1 MTPLRLIQVGAGG
14 MGRAWLH
21 AIAANPD
28 VELVGVVDLDPAT
41 ASSALVAT
49 GSPQV
54 PVTTSLTDALS
65 GGRADAV
72 VNVTVPAAHLPVNLE
87 ALGLGL
93 PVLCEKPM
101 AESVAGCLPMID
113 AAERAGQLLMIS
125 QSRRYYRHLASLREV
140 LATLGPVET
149 ARCEFARAPRFG
161 GFREQMAEPL
171 IVDMAIHQF
180 DLARDLMG
188 RDPVSVYCSSSNP
201 SWSWYAGNAVATATF
216 TFDGGAS
223 FAYTGTW
230 CGPHPETSWNGV
242 WNLGAAGG
250 GVRWDGDSLPQAYD
264 LDGGRVPVPE
274 RDVPEEIAGS
284 LAEFVGCLRTGT
296 EPATAGRRNVLS
308 VAMVEAAVL
317 SSREGRVVTL
327 AEVMASAREGT
338 DDREL

>member
-1 MTPLRLIQVGAGG
+1 MKALRLIQVGAGS

-21 AIAANPD
+21 TIAANPD
-28 VELVGVVDLDPAT
+28 VQLVGLVDLDTEAAAAALRAT
-41 ASSALVAT
+41 DLDA
-49 GSPQV
+49 
-54 PVTTSLTDALS
+54 PVSTSLTELA
-65 GGRADAV
+65 AAQAPDAV

-113 AAERAGQLLMIS
+113 AAARAGQLLMIS

-140 LATLGPVET
+140 LGSLGQVET

-161 GFREQMAEPL
+161 GFREEMAEPL

-188 RDPVSVYCSSSNP
+188 ADPVSVYCESSNP
-201 SWSWYAGNAVATATF
+201 SWSWFAGNAVATAMF

-223 FAYTGTW
+223 FSYTGTW

-250 GVRWDGDSLPQAYD
+250 GVHWDGDHAPTAYAPDGASL
-264 LDGGRVPVPE
+264 PVPE
-274 RDVPEEIAGS
+274 REVPEEIAGS
-284 LAEFVGCLRTGT
+284 LAEFVTCVRMGI
-296 EPATAGRRNVLS
+296 EPATAGHRNVLS
-308 VAMVEAAVL
+308 IAMVEAAVR
-317 SSREGRVVTL
+317 SSAQGRVVTI
-327 AEVMASAREGT
+327 AEVMERARGAMGAH
-338 DDREL
+338 